1 MKYKDVT
8 PDVTVSRIRMLLD
21 KVGVRMREVQYENQ
35 GLSYS
40 NRISIDN
47 PGFETLDIGTNGKG
61 MSYELS
67 MASGYA
73 ELMERL
79 QNKFLV
85 NEAMRY
91 SSLLSDTYSL
101 PFRFFPDEQ
110 LNICSSTE
118 FRDIVKKIF
127 PKYDYSQIE
136 DNLQVEWLSIPFAC
150 ISANQNT
157 IEQVPIVLA
166 RANTSTGMCAGNTPA
181 EAILQGINE
190 IFERYALQRVYVDE
204 ITPPSYPKDYFKGTQ
219 IELRLKQLEQMGYIY
234 DVKDMSL
241 GIGLPVVGLIL
252 TNLSNGTTMCRLGA
266 DLSEEIA
273 LERCFTEIFQGRTDT
288 ELRFIDYSVEVNLN
302 DPERRT
308 SEYKKTLKNGT
319 GYMPLAFFGGE
330 PTYPFAPSQLHRTGD
345 TKQDLHNVVQYI
357 HSLGCTLYVRDN
369 SFLGFCTYHV
379 MVSGL
384 IEQDPLLWNVMND
397 YKNAW
402 QSTRKENAT
411 IVSDKNSTMVWPM
424 YNLKAQQD
432 LRGFIKNHY
441 PNDDTLRL
449 APYCSAPQNYFNKDL
464 LLFLFAIKNQDYADA
479 VGHFN
484 SFMNQREV
492 QGYGYNA
499 YLSCVKVYVQMK
511 AKGQDS
517 NMHYYLSHFYDED
530 TIQEVLADFS
540 NPVEI
545 MKNYSFP
552 TCFNCT
558 SCPLQDNCH
567 FINVIQ
573 FEQQLQNCQ
582 INNPIDQTKLFDVL
596 L

>member
-1 MKYKDVT
+1 MNYKDAS
-8 PDVTVSRIRMLLD
+8 PDVTVNRIRTLLE
-21 KVGVRMREVQYENQ
+21 KVGVRTREVLYENQ

-40 NRISIDN
+40 NRISLDN

-61 MSYELS
+61 MSYDFS

-73 ELMERL
+73 ELMERM

-91 SSLLSDTYSL
+91 ANLLSDTYSL
-101 PFRFFPDEQ
+101 PFRFYPDEQ
-110 LNICSSTE
+110 LNTCSSSE
-118 FRDIVKKIF
+118 FREVVKKIF
-127 PKYDYSQIE
+127 PKYKSSQIE
-136 DNLQVEWLSIPFAC
+136 DDLQVEWLSVPFAC
-150 ISANQNT
+150 VSANQTT

-190 IFERYALQRVYVDE
+190 IFERYVLQRIYIDE
-204 ITPPSYPKDYFKGTQ
+204 ITPPSYPKDYFNGTK

-288 ELRFIDYSVEVNLN
+288 EMRFIDYSLEVNLN
-302 DPERRT
+302 DAERRT

-330 PTYPFAPSQLHRTGD
+330 PTYSFTPFQLKRTGD

-357 HSLGCTLYVRDN
+357 HNLGCTLYVRDN
-369 SFLGFCTYHV
+369 SFLDFCTYHV
-379 MVSGL
+379 IVSGL
-384 IEQDPLLWNVMND
+384 TEQDPILWDVMKD

-402 QSTRKENAT
+402 QCTKKENCT
-411 IVSDKNSTMVWPM
+411 IVSDMNSTVVWPM
-424 YNLKAQQD
+424 YNLKAQHD
-432 LRGFIKNHY
+432 LRGFIRNNY

-449 APYCSAPQNYFNKDL
+449 APYCSAPQNYINKYL
-464 LLFLFAIKNQDYADA
+464 LLFLFAIKNEDYADA
-479 VGHFN
+479 VGYFN
-484 SFMNQREV
+484 DFMQQREE

-511 AKGQDS
+511 AKGLET
-517 NMHYYLSHFYDED
+517 NMHAYLSHFYDED
-530 TIQEVLADFS
+530 TIHEVLADFS
-540 NPVEI
+540 NPMDI

-552 TCFNCT
+552 TCFNC
-558 SCPLQDNCH
+558 SACPLQDNCH
-567 FINVIQ
+567 FVHVIQ
-573 FEQQLQNCQ
+573 FEQLLQNCQ

-596 L
+596 H